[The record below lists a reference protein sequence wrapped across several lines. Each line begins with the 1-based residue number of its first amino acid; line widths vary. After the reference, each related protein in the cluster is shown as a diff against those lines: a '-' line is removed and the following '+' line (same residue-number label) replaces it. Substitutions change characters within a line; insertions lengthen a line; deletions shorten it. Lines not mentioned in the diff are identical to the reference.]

1 MTTASNLKHRLSA
14 AALLAAVCLAGC
26 SALQVDVDV
35 YKGALIN
42 DREVQV
48 RQFAAMVIAAKPV
61 LVHVR
66 NTMQF
71 ESDKKTVTQVE
82 ANLSEACTE
91 KRNELVRKR
100 LTPSAAPALSTTR
113 QESQLGQEVKLEAMG
128 EERFKYAYRFEFS
141 DRAAFFLNGLLSLY
155 EPLECVNTKE
165 DWHRA
170 RDKDGLIDLFGDLTR
185 ADQMAPGPQRDTAV
199 ETAVV
204 ALTRVLI
211 PFAERI
217 LFVVNN
223 SDFFKGRDNI
233 PEVAILQTLGNSLML
248 HANDLR
254 RREVHD
260 QNQRQR
266 FDAQRRAAADATAA
280 NAPAAV
286 LQHIGST
293 LKDQQ
298 TQAATR
304 LTQAQAAATAA
315 RAAADTAS
323 LAAAAANTK
332 AAEAKAAVESWRP
345 DKKQLALALAF
356 ATLVDPNAASD
367 LPAAQQDQAALTA
380 AAKALKPNANTTARK
395 VANALRSWA
404 SSRVKASAAP
414 SDPSARQQR
423 LAALV
428 QVFDADEPLLRLQ
441 PIADGPAANVLE
453 MVKLSLTAA
462 YREAQLPLIALKA
475 KAAQVE
481 KQAEAPAKAKQQALA
496 AHQLAETEVTRAQ
509 AKATDTANTFKL
521 VIDALPQAVA
531 AIDSTTNSHPEVL
544 RQALVARLAP
554 AANASEDTRKQLAVA
569 ANTIRDLVL
578 PTGFAFDDKTYGNQ
592 TADKPRRTSLQVLD
606 DLIAHYR
613 TQRIAALARGDGTQA
628 RQLAEAVEAAE
639 QQRSDQIFLRPSS
652 DYLRDVFASTVL
664 QADSTE
670 PNRNMLLDY
679 LRTLKFGPDTEDDIV
694 KKARRDLE
702 KLFWQNINRV
712 TTTGGTNANHVI
724 AKDDVGNWT
733 IKAYSTDPKQ
743 VFESAKGLALFNKG
757 AKLDSNLLRRAQL
770 RDDERNGSDDQK
782 AAATKAL
789 STMDTQSPANMAV
802 GGRAQQR
809 FEKRY
814 KDETLDIAGGLAKR
828 IGDMPEGNLRS
839 GWAALLKASD
849 ADEQALLERLVKV
862 ASKRQDDSV
871 RISLDNLANQSKNVV
886 NNNEHPSRLG
896 AAVVDVL
903 SKMLGY
909 RNDMHAAIAA
919 DAYLADST
927 RAPLRDQLQKAS
939 KASFNELIDDVAQ
952 QRLRSVDTYKEGLAS
967 IVDVVK

>member
-1 MTTASNLKHRLSA
+1 MMTTASNLKPRVSA
-14 AALLAAVCLAGC
+14 AALLTAVCLAGC

-35 YKGALIN
+35 YKGALVN

-61 LVHVR
+61 LVNAR

-91 KRNELVRKR
+91 KRNELVRKP
-100 LTPSAAPALSTTR
+100 LTSSAAPAISTTR

-141 DRAAFFLNGLLSLY
+141 NRAAFFLNGLLSLY

-170 RDKDGLIDLFGDLTR
+170 RDKEGLIDLFGDLTR
-185 ADQMAPGPQRDTAV
+185 ADLMAPGPQRDAAV

-204 ALTRVLI
+204 ALIRVLI

-233 PEVAILQTLGNSLML
+233 PEVAILQTLGNALML

-254 RREVHD
+254 RREVHH

-286 LQHIGST
+286 LQNIGST
-293 LKDQQ
+293 IKDQQ
-298 TQAATR
+298 TSAASQ
-304 LTQAQAAATAA
+304 LA
-315 RAAADTAS
+315 RVQ
-323 LAAAAANTK
+323 AAAAAASAAADKASQAALTANTK
-332 AAEAKAAVESWRP
+332 ATEAKSAVESWRP

-356 ATLVDPNAASD
+356 ATLIDTNSASD
-367 LPAAQQDQAALTA
+367 VPAAQQDQAALTA
-380 AAKALKPNANTTARK
+380 AAQALKPKANSSARE
-395 VANALRSWA
+395 VANALQSWA
-404 SSRVKASAAP
+404 SSRVKASTAP
-414 SDPSARQQR
+414 TARQQR
-423 LAALV
+423 LAAVV
-428 QVFDADEPLLRLQ
+428 QVFDADEPLLPLQ
-441 PIADGPAANVLE
+441 PIADGPAASVLE

-462 YREAQLPLIALKA
+462 YGEAQKPLLALQRT
-475 KAAQVE
+475 AAQAE
-481 KQAEAPAKAKQQALA
+481 KQTEEPAKAKQQALA
-496 AHQLAETEVTRAQ
+496 ALGLAKDEVTRAQ
-509 AKATDTANTFKL
+509 AKATDTSNTFKL
-521 VIDALPQAVA
+521 VIDALPQAIA
-531 AIDSTTNSHPEVL
+531 AIDSTTSSHPEVL
-544 RQALVARLAP
+544 RQALLSRLQP

-578 PTGFAFDDKTYGNQ
+578 PTGFDFSKKAYSDKT
-592 TADKPRRTSLQVLD
+592 ADEPRRTSLQVLD

-679 LRTLKFGPDTEDDIV
+679 LRTLKFGPDNADDDV

-724 AKDDVGNWT
+724 AKDDVGNWY

-770 RDDERNGSDDQK
+770 RDDERNGNDDQK

-814 KDETLDIAGGLAKR
+814 KDETVDIAGGLAKR
-828 IGDMPEGNLRS
+828 IGDMPEGTLRS

-903 SKMLGY
+903 TKMLRY

-927 RAPLRDQLQKAS
+927 RAALRDQLQKAS